1 MNTELYSL
9 MYFSRSAMTDPDV
22 DTTAEIGNILDA
34 ARINNSKLGITGAL
48 LMTSGCFAQ
57 VLEGPLDKV
66 QLIFERIRTDP
77 RHTEVTVLQCA
88 PIARRSFSDWS
99 MAFASPTGWLPIQAV
114 VEGVLDH
121 PACIDCSNLGKQLIT
136 VLQLLI
142 AGTEITHAPSFATR

>member
-1 MNTELYSL
+1 
-9 MYFSRSAMTDPDV
+9 
-22 DTTAEIGNILDA
+22 
-34 ARINNSKLGITGAL
+34 
-48 LMTSGCFAQ
+48 
-57 VLEGPLDKV
+57 
-66 QLIFERIRTDP
+66 
-77 RHTEVTVLQCA
+77 
-88 PIARRSFSDWS
+88 